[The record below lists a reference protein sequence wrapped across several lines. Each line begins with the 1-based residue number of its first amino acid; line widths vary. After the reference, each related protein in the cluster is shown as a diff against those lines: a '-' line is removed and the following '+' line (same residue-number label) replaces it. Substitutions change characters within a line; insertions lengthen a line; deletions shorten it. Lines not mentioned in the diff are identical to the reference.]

1 MVYDVR
7 MTHSRTD
14 TAHSEAPGD
23 GMENDQES
31 YFVKSLERGLAVI
44 RAFSVES
51 PTMTL
56 SEVAERT
63 GMTRAAARRFLLTLK
78 ALGYVSLQGRQF
90 ALEPRVLDLG
100 YSYLSSMPVWDIAE
114 LHMEVLV
121 DELHESS
128 SVTVLDGMDIVYV
141 ARVPTKRIMQTN
153 LAVGSRLPAPP
164 SAMGRVLLA
173 HLPPAELDAHLAGVE
188 LKPYTSRTIID
199 ADQLRQSLETV
210 KRQGWALVDQE
221 LEDGVRSVATAL
233 HAPSGR
239 VLAAINVS
247 CHASRSTLS
256 IMRERFLPRL
266 METAEAITHDLRR
279 RRH

>member
-1 MVYDVR
+1 MHYDVR

-14 TAHSEAPGD
+14 TAQR
-23 GMENDQES
+23 ENGQEP

-44 RAFSVES
+44 RSFSADS

-100 YSYLSSMPVWDIAE
+100 YSYLSSLPVWDIAE
-114 LHMEVLV
+114 QHLEMLV

-128 SVTVLDGMDIVYV
+128 SVTVLDGFDIVYV

-153 LAVGSRLPAPP
+153 LSVGSRLPAYP

-173 HLPPAELDAHLAGVE
+173 HLPPAELDAWLAQAE
-188 LKPYTSRTIID
+188 LRPLTSRTITD
-199 ADQLRQSLETV
+199 PDQLRQSLDAIR
-210 KRQGWALVDQE
+210 RQGWGLVDQE
-221 LEDGVRSVATAL
+221 LEDGVRSVATPL
-233 HAPSGR
+233 HAPGGR

-247 CHASRSTLS
+247 THASRSTLT

-266 METAEAITHDLRR
+266 LATAEAITQDLGR